1 MKKYFFLA
9 VAAALSVFASC
20 TKADLTVDNTTVV
33 LTSGAAGTT
42 DVAYSTVKIDAV
54 SATSDA
60 DWLQAT
66 VGQSAITLSYTQNN
80 GNTRTANVKV
90 EGGSFVITIS
100 VEQPT
105 FSFDNISQFNEKWG
119 LAMKPITQADR
130 QAFENC
136 ESYNLYH
143 TYTDGTD
150 EMAIRV
156 ANFLEKKVFPA
167 FGDKA
172 EEFISNN
179 LPADVYVVNDLQY
192 AILDSD
198 GEVIS
203 GVTAYT
209 VKEDSEKTIEETI
222 AAGKKPSLLRI
233 SKTVLESE
241 GWFDMYG
248 VSTNFQLTLSADV
261 LDSNSETEVAS
272 EYTSYIV
279 ERLMSRAG
287 EKDASGNVV
296 YPVPDDFIAVTTN
309 AWAVENPSFWA
320 AYFPVYSA
328 NPGLPYTGMELY
340 ATCVPSLCTSFPDGF
355 EPWTNCGLL
364 KPARIPYAAIYYY
377 TDEYLRIYNKYF
389 KAEDE
394 EDMKGGKEYMVINDT
409 WQADFANYVAFI
421 LWTTEAEKAAVYA
434 AADACELPDAT
445 SWGALREYVIQKGSE
460 LVKEKQKL
468 VTEYFQ
474 KNFGI
479 TLSSQVK

>member
-209 VKEDSEKTIEETI
+209 VKEDAEKTIEETI

-233 SKTVLESE
+233 SKTVL
-241 GWFDMYG
+241 
-248 VSTNFQLTLSADV
+248 
-261 LDSNSETEVAS
+261 
-272 EYTSYIV
+272 
-279 ERLMSRAG
+279 
-287 EKDASGNVV
+287 
-296 YPVPDDFIAVTTN
+296 
-309 AWAVENPSFWA
+309 
-320 AYFPVYSA
+320 
-328 NPGLPYTGMELY
+328 
-340 ATCVPSLCTSFPDGF
+340 
-355 EPWTNCGLL
+355 
-364 KPARIPYAAIYYY
+364 
-377 TDEYLRIYNKYF
+377 
-389 KAEDE
+389 
-394 EDMKGGKEYMVINDT
+394 
-409 WQADFANYVAFI
+409 
-421 LWTTEAEKAAVYA
+421 
-434 AADACELPDAT
+434 
-445 SWGALREYVIQKGSE
+445 
-460 LVKEKQKL
+460 
-468 VTEYFQ
+468 
-474 KNFGI
+474 
-479 TLSSQVK
+479 